1 MTSFE
6 EILNFYKE
14 RGTSFF
20 LPIPEAWGA
29 LPARAKNRISL
40 NSVQYLRRTGRISS
54 EIRGTGRVK
63 DKYKVCYI
71 DLLRYCQRKFYPPL
85 KREAMQLWDEQF
97 QNALNRYIFSIHRAK
112 DKWAKFFKTEK
123 KHTYF
128 QVESVEEFFDL
139 KPTFLFFQGLHDF
152 ISRHRLLVRSKA
164 DLLIEGMTAAKER
177 VNSFIKKMAVSRH
190 FVTLTQAETASLM
203 YERLLDASAA
213 GENLGKSF
221 KTHYRV
227 LKNKCE
233 DYRPKIEVQV
243 QDLGVFVQPPSV
255 DGELDD
261 ESRILL
267 QEVMECLDDL
277 ERRVVVAVSQGYE
290 FAEVVPLIADYIS
303 SVTGKP
309 LSTGAS
315 VRNIYLRAMEKMKS
329 RAAKK

>member
-6 EILNFYKE
+6 QILNFYKE
-14 RGTSFF
+14 QGTSFF
-20 LPIPEAWGA
+20 LPIPEAWSA
-29 LPARAKNRISL
+29 LPVRAKKRITVESI
-40 NSVQYLRRTGRISS
+40 QYLRKTGHIIS
-54 EIRGTGRVK
+54 ETRGLRRSK
-63 DKYKVCYI
+63 DKHKVCYF
-71 DLLRYCQRKFYPPL
+71 DLLRYCQREFYPPL
-85 KREAMQLWDEQF
+85 KREVMQLWDAQF

-112 DKWAKFFKTEK
+112 DKWAQFFKTEK

-139 KPTFLFFQGLHDF
+139 RPTFLFFQGLHDF
-152 ISRHRLLVRSKA
+152 ISRHRLLVRSKV
-164 DLLIEGMTAAKER
+164 DLLVEGMSAAKEK
-177 VNSFIKKMAVSRH
+177 VNDFIKKMAVSRR
-190 FVTLTQAETASLM
+190 FATLSRVETASLM

-221 KTHYRV
+221 KTHYRA

-233 DYRPKIEVQV
+233 DYRPKLEIQV
-243 QDLGVFVQPPSV
+243 QDVGVFVQPLPA
-255 DGELDD
+255 DGELDH
-261 ESRILL
+261 ENRILL

-277 ERRVVVAVSQGYE
+277 ERTVVVAVSQGYE
-290 FAEVVPLIADYIS
+290 YAEVVPLIADHIS

-315 VRNIYLRAMEKMKS
+315 VRNIYLRAMEKMKA